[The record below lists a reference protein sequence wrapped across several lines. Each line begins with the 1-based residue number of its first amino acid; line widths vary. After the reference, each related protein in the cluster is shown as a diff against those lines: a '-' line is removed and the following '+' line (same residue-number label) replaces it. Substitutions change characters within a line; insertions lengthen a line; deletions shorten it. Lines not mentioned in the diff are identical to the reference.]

1 MEKTRPSST
10 SLYSKCESNIHIHK
24 QIVTLL
30 FINLT
35 ALFVCFK
42 MLNIFQ
48 KFVTEQN
55 YSYLKLEG
63 TTSIGSRQP
72 IINKFNKVTSF
83 LISFCFEMKN
93 VIFSRTHQYLL

>member
-1 MEKTRPSST
+1 
-10 SLYSKCESNIHIHK
+10 
-24 QIVTLL
+24 
-30 FINLT
+30 
-35 ALFVCFK
+35 

-72 IINKFNKVTSF
+72 IINKFNKVTRF
-83 LISFCFEMKN
+83 LIFKN
-93 VIFSRTHQYLL
+93 